1 VAAMSA
7 SMGFVTGRRSEGR
20 AIAPEARVVIGD
32 SMGEMLAY
40 YAAADVVIVGGSL
53 LEYGAQN
60 LIEAC
65 ALGRPVIVG
74 PSTFNFAQAAA
85 EAVERGAAVAVRDA
99 REALAQAEAIGAD
112 PARRDAMGRKALDF
126 VAAHRGAVRRLAD
139 WIDATAAAARA

>member
-1 VAAMSA
+1 
-7 SMGFVTGRRSEGR
+7 
-20 AIAPEARVVIGD
+20 
-32 SMGEMLAY
+32 
-40 YAAADVVIVGGSL
+40 VGGSL

-126 VAAHRGAVRRLAD
+126 VAAHRGAVGRLAD